1 MNKYTLGIDVG
12 TSGVKAGLLDLSTL
26 KLKYVAVRKYESS
39 VLQRSETLWRQ
50 TVAAL
55 KDSIAMLGGSGSLEA
70 IGISGQMHGTVLYD
84 SSGEVIDPVINW
96 QDKRCDQP
104 LVRYGGKTTIDVIM
118 ETLDEGGFKDL
129 GIDTMAS
136 GFLGA
141 TLFHIKENDP
151 SLFRQIRHAVLPAD
165 FIRGRLLGCSQFATD
180 QTNAGSTGL
189 FNTRLRKWHEP
200 FIEKLGL
207 PCDVF
212 PEVHDASEV
221 AGFVPGT
228 LSDLLGIEKG
238 VPVIYGGGDLQ
249 MSILGSGLSSPA
261 SPDLINIGTG
271 SQIARVIGEYSKIP
285 GIDTWS
291 LFGGNYVHVGASLG
305 GGISYQ
311 RLREEI
317 RERKEPDIDYYRM
330 DELASAVPP
339 GSDGLR
345 FCSGPSRSHPLR
357 VHGFY
362 GEGIQNRSTGHL
374 SRAVMEGVILDLVS
388 FRKLMG
394 HKVMGENQHEIMV
407 GSGRGLS
414 NSRVWTQITADMFAK
429 RLQIIEHETAVFG
442 AALMAA
448 CGISAIGDKSQM
460 AGKISY
466 NDASPDSGSSKRYQS
481 LIRNEI
487 W

>member
-12 TSGVKAGLLDLSTL
+12 TSGVKTGLLDLSTL
-26 KLKYVAVRKYESS
+26 KLKYVAMRKYESS
-39 VLQRSETLWRQ
+39 ALQRSETLWGK

-55 KDSIAMLGGSGSLEA
+55 KDSIAMLGESGTLEA
-70 IGISGQMHGTVLYD
+70 IGISGQMHGIVMYD
-84 SSGEVIDPVINW
+84 SSGDVIDPVINW

-104 LVRYGGKTTIDVIM
+104 LARYGGKTTINVIM
-118 ETLDEGGFKDL
+118 ETLDVDGFKDL

-141 TLFHIKENDP
+141 TLFHIKENET
-151 SLFRQIRHAVLPAD
+151 SLFKQTRHVVLPAD
-165 FIRGRLLGCSQFATD
+165 FIRGRLLDHSQFATD

-189 FNTRLRKWHEP
+189 FNTRLRKWHDA

-207 PCDVF
+207 PRDVF
-212 PEVHDASEV
+212 PDVHNTEEI

-228 LSDLLGIEKG
+228 LSDLLGIEKSM
-238 VPVIYGGGDLQ
+238 PVIYGGGDLQ
-249 MSILGSGLSSPA
+249 MSILGSGIISPA
-261 SPDLINIGTG
+261 SPDMINIGTG

-291 LFGGNYVHVGASLG
+291 FFGGNYVHVGASLG

-317 RERKEPDIDYYRM
+317 RKGKEPDIDYNRM

-345 FCSGPSRSHPLR
+345 FCSGPSRSHPQR
-357 VHGFY
+357 VHGFF
-362 GEGIQNRSTGHL
+362 GEDSQNCSTGHL

-388 FRKLMG
+388 FHKLMG
-394 HKVMGENQHEIMV
+394 HKIMGENQHEIMV
-407 GSGRGLS
+407 GSGKGLS
-414 NSRVWTQITADMFAK
+414 NSRVWSQITTDMFTK
-429 RLQIIEHETAVFG
+429 RLQIAGYETAVFG

-448 CGISAIGDKSQM
+448 YGISAIGDISQM
-460 AGKISY
+460 AGKINY
-466 NDASPDSGSSKRYQS
+466 NDASPVPGHSKRYQS
-481 LIRNEI
+481 LIRNEF

>member
-1 MNKYTLGIDVG
+1 MKKYTLGVDVG
-12 TSGVKAGLLDLSTL
+12 TSGVRAGLLDLSTM
-26 KLKYVAVRKYESS
+26 KLKYVAMRKYKSS
-39 VLQRSETLWRQ
+39 ALQRSETLWGQ
-50 TVAAL
+50 TFAAL

-70 IGISGQMHGTVLYD
+70 IGISGQMHGTVLYN
-84 SSGEVIDPVINW
+84 SSGDVIDPVINW

-104 LVRYGGKTTIDVIM
+104 LARYGGKTTIDVIM
-118 ETLDEGGFKDL
+118 ETLDEDGFKDL

-141 TLFHIKENDP
+141 TLFHIKENET
-151 SLFRQIRHAVLPAD
+151 SLFKQIRHVVLPAD
-165 FIRGRLLGCSQFATD
+165 FIRGRLLDHSQFATD

-189 FNTRLRKWHEP
+189 FNTRLRKWHDAC
-200 FIEKLGL
+200 IKKLGL
-207 PCDVF
+207 PRDIFPDVHNT
-212 PEVHDASEV
+212 EEI

-249 MSILGSGLSSPA
+249 MSILGSGLTSPA

-271 SQIARVIGEYSKIP
+271 SQIARVINEYNKTP

-291 LFGGNYVHVGASLG
+291 FFGGNYVHVGASLG

-311 RLREEI
+311 RLREVI
-317 RERKEPDIDYYRM
+317 RTGKEPDIGYNRM
-330 DELASAVPP
+330 DELASTVPP

-388 FRKLMG
+388 F
-394 HKVMGENQHEIMV
+394 HKQLGENQHEIMV
-407 GSGRGLS
+407 GSGKGLS

-429 RLQIIEHETAVFG
+429 RLQIVEHETAVFG

-448 CGISAIGDKSQM
+448 YGISAIGDISQM

-466 NDASPDSGSSKRYQS
+466 NDASPDPSRSKRYRS
-481 LIRNEI
+481 LIRNEN
-487 W
+487 

>member
-1 MNKYTLGIDVG
+1 MNKYTFGIDVG
-12 TSGVKAGLLDLSTL
+12 
-26 KLKYVAVRKYESS
+26 
-39 VLQRSETLWRQ
+39 SETLWGQ
-50 TVAAL
+50 TVAAI
-55 KDSIAMLGGSGSLEA
+55 KDSIAMLGKSGSLEA

-84 SSGEVIDPVINW
+84 SSGDVIDPVINW

-104 LVRYGGKTTIDVIM
+104 LARYGGKTTIDVIM

-141 TLFHIKENDP
+141 TLFYIKENET
-151 SLFRQIRHAVLPAD
+151 SLFKLIRHVVLPTD
-165 FIRGRLLGCSQFATD
+165 FIRDRLLGCSHFATD

-189 FNTRLRKWHEP
+189 FNTRLGKWHDV

-207 PCDVF
+207 PRDIFPDVYNT
-212 PEVHDASEV
+212 EEI
-221 AGFVPGT
+221 AGFVPST
-228 LSDLLGIEKG
+228 LSDLLGIDKG

-249 MSILGSGLSSPA
+249 MSILGSGITSPA

-271 SQIARVIGEYSKIP
+271 SQIARVIGEYRKIP

-291 LFGGNYVHVGASLG
+291 FFGGNYVHVGASLG

-317 RERKEPDIDYYRM
+317 REWKEPDIDYNRM

-345 FCSGPSRSHPLR
+345 FCSGPSRSHPQR

-362 GEGIQNRSTGHL
+362 GEGSQNCSIGHL

-394 HKVMGENQHEIMV
+394 ENQHAIMV
-407 GSGRGLS
+407 GSGKGLS
-414 NSRVWTQITADMFAK
+414 NSRVWSQITTDMFAK
-429 RLQIIEHETAVFG
+429 RLQIAGYETAVFG

-448 CGISAIGDKSQM
+448 YGISAIGDISQI
-460 AGKISY
+460 AGKINY
-466 NDASPDSGSSKRYQS
+466 NDASPDPGSSKRYQS
-481 LIRNEI
+481 LIRNEF